1 MCERGRG
8 PVVRA
13 ESIRKGINMT
23 NPNLGWLLRSLSKR
37 LLISIFIL
45 ALLNPTPL
53 IGDSGQTQP
62 LKGYHLS
69 KVRSA
74 LDLQEA
80 RMSDEALARLTRSI
94 ADESE
99 KHSLDPLLVMAI
111 IEVESRFDQKA
122 VSPQG
127 ALGLMQ
133 VQPIVV
139 AALVEEGKISPA
151 DKPQKLNL
159 KDPVVNVKVGAS
171 YLAHMKDLFGD
182 LKIALTAYNA
192 GPTWVSKMIAAKQTL
207 PLQYA
212 TKVLSTQRS
221 LENRFARQGISSM
234 EASG

>member
-1 MCERGRG
+1 
-8 PVVRA
+8 
-13 ESIRKGINMT
+13 MT
-23 NPNLGWLLRSLSKR
+23 NPNLFGWLLRSLSKR

-99 KHSLDPLLVMAI
+99 KHSLDPMLVMAI

>member
-1 MCERGRG
+1 
-8 PVVRA
+8 
-13 ESIRKGINMT
+13 MT

-53 IGDSGQTQP
+53 IGDSGLTQP

-139 AALVEEGKISPA
+139 AALVEEGRISPA
-151 DKPQKLNL
+151 DNPQKLTL

>member
-1 MCERGRG
+1 
-8 PVVRA
+8 
-13 ESIRKGINMT
+13 MT
-23 NPNLGWLLRSLSKR
+23 DPNLVRWPLRLLSKGTF
-37 LLISIFIL
+37 ITIFTL
-45 ALLNPTPL
+45 FLLNPAPL
-53 IGDSGQTQP
+53 IGDSAQAQA
-62 LKGYHLS
+62 LKDYHLS
-69 KVRSA
+69 KIRSA
-74 LDLQEA
+74 LDLQEIQ
-80 RMSDEALARLTRSI
+80 MSDDTLAQLTRSI

-99 KHSLDPLLVMAI
+99 KHSLEPMLLMAI

-151 DKPQKLNL
+151 DKNRKLNL

-171 YLAHMKDLFGD
+171 YLAHLKDLFGD

-192 GPTWVSKMIAAKQTL
+192 GPTWVSKMIAAKQML

-221 LENRFARQGISSM
+221 LENRFARQGILST

>member
-1 MCERGRG
+1 
-8 PVVRA
+8 
-13 ESIRKGINMT
+13 MT
-23 NPNLGWLLRSLSKR
+23 NLNLGWLLRSLSKR
-37 LLISIFIL
+37 LLSSIFIL
-45 ALLNPTPL
+45 ALLNSTPL
-53 IGDSGQTQP
+53 IGDSGQAQA
-62 LKGYHLS
+62 LKGHQLS

-80 RMSDEALARLTRSI
+80 RISDEALARLTRSI

-99 KHSLDPLLVMAI
+99 KHSLDPMLVMAI

-151 DKPQKLNL
+151 DKNRKLNL

-212 TKVLSTQRS
+212 AKILSTQRS

>member
-1 MCERGRG
+1 
-8 PVVRA
+8 
-13 ESIRKGINMT
+13 MT

-53 IGDSGQTQP
+53 IGDSGQAQP

-69 KVRSA
+69 RVRSA

-111 IEVESRFDQKA
+111 IEVESRFDPKA

-139 AALVEEGKISPA
+139 AALVEEGRISPA
-151 DKPQKLNL
+151 DNPQKLNL

>member
-1 MCERGRG
+1 M
-8 PVVRA
+8 
-13 ESIRKGINMT
+13 K

-53 IGDSGQTQP
+53 IGDSGQTQQ

-80 RMSDEALARLTRSI
+80 RMSDEALTRLTRSI

-99 KHSLDPLLVMAI
+99 KHSLDPMLVMAI

-151 DKPQKLNL
+151 DKNRKLNL

-192 GPTWVSKMIAAKQTL
+192 GPTLVSKMIAAKQTL

-212 TKVLSTQRS
+212 AKVLSTQRS

>member
-1 MCERGRG
+1 
-8 PVVRA
+8 
-13 ESIRKGINMT
+13 MT
-23 NPNLGWLLRSLSKR
+23 DPNLFRWSLRSLLKR
-37 LLISIFIL
+37 PFITIFIL

-99 KHSLDPLLVMAI
+99 KHSLDPMLVMAI

-139 AALVEEGKISPA
+139 AALVEEGRISPA
-151 DKPQKLNL
+151 DNPQKLNL

>member
-1 MCERGRG
+1 
-8 PVVRA
+8 
-13 ESIRKGINMT
+13 MT
-23 NPNLGWLLRSLSKR
+23 KPNLFRWSLRQGSKR
-37 LLISIFIL
+37 PFITIFIL
-45 ALLNPTPL
+45 TLLNPAPL
-53 IGDSGQTQP
+53 IGDSAQAQA
-62 LKGYHLS
+62 LKDHHLS
-69 KVRSA
+69 KIRSA
-74 LDLQEA
+74 LDLQEVQ
-80 RMSDEALARLTRSI
+80 MNNDTLARLARSI

-99 KHSLDPLLVMAI
+99 KHSLDPLLVLAI

-122 VSPQG
+122 VSSQG

-139 AALVEEGKISPA
+139 AALVEEGKIPPV
-151 DKPQKLNL
+151 DKNRKLNL

-192 GPTWVSKMIAAKQTL
+192 GPTWVSKIIAAKQTL

-221 LENRFARQGISSM
+221 LEIRLARQGISSI

>member
-1 MCERGRG
+1 MIKIDL
-8 PVVRA
+8 
-13 ESIRKGINMT
+13 IRR
-23 NPNLGWLLRSLSKR
+23 PLLSSGV
-37 LLISIFIL
+37 FIAMFVL
-45 ALLNPTPL
+45 FLFAPAPL
-53 IGDSGQTQP
+53 IGDSIQVQA
-62 LKGYHLS
+62 LKDYQLS
-69 KVRSA
+69 KIRSA
-74 LDLQEA
+74 LDLQEVK
-80 RMSDEALARLTRSI
+80 MSDDILARLTQSI
-94 ADESE
+94 AAESE
-99 KHSLDPLLVMAI
+99 KHSLDPMLVMAI
-111 IEVESRFDQKA
+111 IEVESRFDQRA

-151 DKPQKLNL
+151 DKNLKLNL

-171 YLAHMKDLFGD
+171 YLAHLKDLFGD

-221 LENRFARQGISSM
+221 LEIRLARQGVSSM
-234 EASG
+234 EVSG